1 MHSSIIWQQLVKSGH
16 FVNSPTK
23 VKFTGVE
30 SEAVWVGGIK
40 RDLKLYLLLLTFC
53 LSSIT
58 S

>member
-1 MHSSIIWQQLVKSGH
+1 MGCC
-16 FVNSPTK
+16 PTK
-23 VKFTGVE
+23 VKFIGVE
-30 SEAVWVGGIK
+30 SEAMWVGGIK